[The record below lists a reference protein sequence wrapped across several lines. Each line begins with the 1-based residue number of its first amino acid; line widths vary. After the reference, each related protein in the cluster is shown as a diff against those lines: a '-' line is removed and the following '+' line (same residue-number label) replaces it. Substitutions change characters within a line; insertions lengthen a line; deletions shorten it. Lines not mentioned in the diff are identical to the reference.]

1 MKTTRLIPIAATAL
15 AILVCG
21 CTSGND
27 ISKFWDGKDITVT
40 ESNYSEAQDR
50 FAEFAELL
58 AGAPAPKASAALDKL
73 IDKLTADE
81 VSYYVYSE
89 WMVSAFHSLL
99 SPCRNTALFAKCAER
114 FSSDGIMTEN
124 EYLPL
129 VHLSGKDMLNHAGR
143 ECTLPEIE
151 DAEGNPVTLN
161 PGEET
166 LILVVNLD
174 CATCVSALNALSDK
188 PGRHIALCFGF
199 TPAPIVDGWEY
210 YYPKALDEV
219 FDLDAAPFWF
229 MVGADGR
236 VSSPYAPAPEFTG
249 LFATPEKQ

>member
-1 MKTTRLIPIAATAL
+1 MKTRHILPSAVL
-15 AILVCG
+15 AFAVLACS
-21 CTSGND
+21 CTSGSNID
-27 ISKFWDGKDITVT
+27 RFWDGKDITVT

-50 FAEFAELL
+50 FADFAELL
-58 AGAPAPKASAALDKL
+58 VQAPPAKASAALDKL
-73 IDKLTADE
+73 LDKLSSDE

-99 SPCRNTALFAKCAER
+99 SPCRNSALFAKCAER
-114 FSSDGIMTEN
+114 FSSDGIMTES

-129 VHLSGKDMLNHAGR
+129 VHLSGKDMLNHAGG
-143 ECTLPEIE
+143 ECTLPELA
-151 DAEGNPVTLN
+151 DADGNPVSLN

-199 TPAPIVDGWEY
+199 TPAPVVDGWEY
-210 YYPKALDEV
+210 YYPEALDEV

-236 VSSPYAPAPEFTG
+236 VSIPYASAPEFSG
-249 LFATPEKQ
+249 IFATPDKQ